1 LRKIVDELELH
12 KEQDKM
18 IDHVNSLEQEYLE
31 RLQDTATIV
40 ERARRNNY
48 QDIDVSLFNS
58 RDQIPSAR
66 SR

>member
-1 LRKIVDELELH
+1 
-12 KEQDKM
+12 M

-31 RLQDTATIV
+31 RLQDTSTMV

-58 RDQIPSAR
+58 NDG
-66 SR
+66 

>member
-40 ERARRNNY
+40 ERARRSNY
-48 QDIDVSLFNS
+48 
-58 RDQIPSAR
+58 
-66 SR
+66 